1 MAKKKI
7 NVEGFE
13 ITILVGDKADYI
25 SLTDIA
31 KQSADEPRFTIR
43 SWMRNNSTLA
53 YLDEWES
60 VHNPDFKRGE
70 AATFRLN
77 ATNNS
82 FSASVTAW
90 IEATGAIGLR
100 SRAGRYGG
108 TYAHRE
114 IALNFCYWLSPTFQ
128 VYLIKEFDRLKA
140 AEAKELDTEWNV
152 KRIMAKA
159 NYRIHTEA
167 VRTYLI
173 PPKLQY
179 TKKEGV
185 FFASEADLIN
195 MALFGKTAKQWRQE
209 NPELKGNMR
218 DHATTEQLLVL
229 SNLQSLNANLLEWDC
244 DQMQRLELLN
254 KTAIDQMSVLV
265 GSKSLDPLKPEKK
278 LKKGK

>member
-1 MAKKKI
+1 M
-7 NVEGFE
+7 
-13 ITILVGDKADYI
+13 
-25 SLTDIA
+25 
-31 KQSADEPRFTIR
+31 
-43 SWMRNNSTLA
+43 
-53 YLDEWES
+53 
-60 VHNPDFKRGE
+60 
-70 AATFRLN
+70 
-77 ATNNS
+77 
-82 FSASVTAW
+82 TAW
-90 IEATGAIGLR
+90 IEATGAIGLQ